1 MNIEKI
7 LKKINLPASAK
18 ITPFVNSEDGEA
30 YQVWQIN
37 ANDKKYVLKKAKG
50 FESELYSTLLSTL
63 DRAVPGLVALT
74 DFEGEI
80 FLLTDYIEGVD
91 LRHADRER
99 IKDTIDALIYLQ
111 EKFWNHKDDAGLS
124 YEASLNSRISR
135 GKYLFDPNIE
145 KIYSEYL
152 EIYQRLPR
160 TLCHDDLLPFN
171 VIAGEKGAYL
181 IDWEYGG
188 ILPYPTTIARLLAH
202 SDEDE
207 NAFFYMK
214 DEDRRFAVD
223 YYYDSFIKHK
233 GISRSEYDRT
243 IDLFMIYEYCEW
255 IMIGNKYPNADMI
268 RYKAYLEKI
277 RKHIKNM

>member
-7 LKKINLPASAK
+7 LKKINLSSSAK
-18 ITPFVNSEDGEA
+18 ITPFVNSEDGEE

-37 ANDKKYVLKKAKG
+37 ADDKKYVLKKAKG

-74 DFEGEI
+74 DFEGEV

-99 IKDTIDALIYLQ
+99 IKETIDALIYLQ

-188 ILPYPTTIARLLAH
+188 ILPYPTAIARFLAH

-207 NAFFYMK
+207 NAFLYMK
-214 DEDRRFAVD
+214 DEDRRFAID
-223 YYYDSFIKHK
+223 YYYDNFIKHK

-255 IMIGNKYPNADMI
+255 IMIGNKYPNGDMI

>member
-7 LKKINLPASAK
+7 LKKINLSSSAK

-74 DFEGEI
+74 DFDGEV

-188 ILPYPTTIARLLAH
+188 ILPYPTAIARFLAH
-202 SDEDE
+202 CDEDE

-214 DEDRRFAVD
+214 DEDRRFAID

-243 IDLFMIYEYCEW
+243 VDLFMIYEYCEW

-268 RYKAYLEKI
+268 RYKAYLEKT
-277 RKHIKNM
+277 RKYIENM